1 MWRHG
6 MSSTAVMR
14 SPQAG
19 QTRCVAQ
26 RHRQGHRQEQVQRRE
41 QARRQGGFTLLELL
55 VVLVIIG
62 MLAALVGPRY
72 FAQLGKSQVTVAR
85 AQIDVFTKAVDNF
98 RLDVGRYP
106 TTQEGLAALVVKP
119 ANADKWAGPYLKK
132 EVPLDPWGHPYIY
145 RIPGTKS
152 DYAIIS
158 NGPDSQSGTNGESAQ
173 ISSE

>member
-1 MWRHG
+1 MWRYG
-6 MSSTAVMR
+6 MSNTAVKSMR
-14 SPQAG
+14 ARGTPAG
-19 QTRCVAQ
+19 V
-26 RHRQGHRQEQVQRRE
+26 
-41 QARRQGGFTLLELL
+41 ARRMQRQRAQQHKQRGFTLLELL

-106 TTQEGLAALVVKP
+106 TTQEGLTALVVKP

-145 RIPGTKS
+145 KIPGAKS

>member
-1 MWRHG
+1 
-6 MSSTAVMR
+6 MSRYGNGSPAVNEMR
-14 SPQAG
+14 A
-19 QTRCVAQ
+19 RV
-26 RHRQGHRQEQVQRRE
+26 
-41 QARRQGGFTLLELL
+41 ARRSKQRGFTLLELL

-72 FAQLGKSQVTVAR
+72 FSQLGKSQVTVAH

-106 TTQEGLAALVVKP
+106 TAQEGLTALVVKP

-132 EVPLDPWGHPYIY
+132 EVPPDPWGHPYVY
-145 RIPGTKS
+145 KIPGAKS

-158 NGPDSQSGTNGESAQ
+158 NGPDNQSGTSAESAQ
-173 ISSE
+173 ITSE

>member
-1 MWRHG
+1 MWRFG
-6 MSSTAVMR
+6 MSSTQGSGTQVT
-14 SPQAG
+14 G
-19 QTRCVAQ
+19 TRALAAPRVNRRRKQ
-26 RHRQGHRQEQVQRRE
+26 R
-41 QARRQGGFTLLELL
+41 GFTLLELL

-106 TTQEGLAALVVKP
+106 TSQEGLTALVVKP

-132 EVPLDPWGHPYIY
+132 EVPMDPWGHPYIY
-145 RIPGTKS
+145 KIPGAKS

-173 ISSE
+173 ITSE

>member
-1 MWRHG
+1 MWRFG
-6 MSSTAVMR
+6 MSSTAVR
-14 SPQAG
+14 STQAG
-19 QTRCVAQ
+19 GTPAGIARLMQ
-26 RHRQGHRQEQVQRRE
+26 QRR
-41 QARRQGGFTLLELL
+41 ARQRKQRGFTLLELL

-106 TTQEGLAALVVKP
+106 TSQEGLTALVVKP
-119 ANADKWAGPYLKK
+119 ANADRWAGPYLKK
-132 EVPLDPWGHPYIY
+132 EVPMDPWGHPYIY
-145 RIPGTKS
+145 KIPGTKS

-158 NGPDSQSGTNGESAQ
+158 NGPDSQSGANGESAQ
-173 ISSE
+173 ITSE